1 MACSI
6 GSLAKDLIEEGVQNV
21 TVFKTVFTGTTNGF
35 RIKSWARPSNGFV
48 QGVSFIDAIM
58 RNVQFPI
65 VIDQN
70 YCPHNLNCPGQVRE
84 TYYYFFVHKGIFKK
98 RIISTNFFLTFTFLF
113 NIRYQE

>member
-1 MACSI
+1 MTCSI
-6 GSLAKDLIEEGVQNV
+6 GSLAKDLVEEGVQNV

-48 QGVSFIDAIM
+48 QGVRFIDAVM

-84 TYYYFFVHKGIFKK
+84 TCCYFSVDKIQEKNYVGY
-98 RIISTNFFLTFTFLF
+98 FLTFIFYLISGIWSK
-113 NIRYQE
+113 N